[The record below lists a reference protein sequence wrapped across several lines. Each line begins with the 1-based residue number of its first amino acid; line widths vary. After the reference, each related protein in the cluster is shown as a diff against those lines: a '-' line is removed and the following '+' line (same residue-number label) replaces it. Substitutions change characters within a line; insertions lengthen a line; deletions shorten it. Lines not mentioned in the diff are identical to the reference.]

1 MDQAQNLRNVIK
13 LKNQNNKQR
22 ARVITVTSG
31 KGGVGKSNV
40 TVNLAVQLHKLGQ
53 KVVIFDADF
62 GLANVEV
69 MFGAIPQYNLSD
81 LLYRGKRLSDIL
93 TQGPE
98 GVKFISGGSGISGV
112 NNLNVGQVQYLVKCM
127 EELDGMAD
135 IVLIDTG
142 AGISDC
148 VLEFVLNS
156 PESVIVTTPDPSSL
170 TDSYS
175 LIKALYR
182 SPGFVKNQTMISVL
196 SNKVSSAEEGKRV
209 YDKLNSVV
217 SQFLQENLNYIG
229 AIPQDAMLEKAVRQ
243 QKPVSLSAPSSKSA
257 KAFSNIASN
266 ILNHGQDLAPTR
278 KGFSELLSNFLNQK
292 S

>member
-13 LKNQNNKQR
+13 LKNQNSKQK

-81 LLYRGKRLSDIL
+81 LLYHGKRLGDIM

-98 GVKFISGGSGISGV
+98 GVSFISGGSGIAGV
-112 NNLNVGQVQYLVKCM
+112 NNLASSQVHYLIKCM
-127 EELDGMAD
+127 EELDGLAD

-142 AGISDC
+142 AGISDR
-148 VLEFVLNS
+148 VLEFVINS
-156 PESVIVTTPDPSSL
+156 PEAVIVTTPDPSSL

-182 SPGFVKNQTMISVL
+182 SPGFVKDQTRIGVL

-217 SQFLQENLNYIG
+217 SQFLQENLSYIG
-229 AIPQDAMLEKAVRQ
+229 AIPQDSMLEKAIRQ
-243 QKPVSLSAPSSKSA
+243 QKPVSLYAPSSKSA
-257 KAFSNIASN
+257 KAFSVIASN
-266 ILNHGQDLAPTR
+266 ILNHEQNQAPVR
-278 KGFSELLSNFLNQK
+278 KGISELFSSFLGQK

>member
-22 ARVITVTSG
+22 ARVIAVTSG

-53 KVVIFDADF
+53 RVVIFDADF

-142 AGISDC
+142 AGISDR
-148 VLEFVLNS
+148 VLEFVINS
-156 PESVIVTTPDPSSL
+156 PEAVIVTTPDPSSL

-229 AIPQDAMLEKAVRQ
+229 AIPQDAVLEKAVRQ

-257 KAFSNIASN
+257 KAFSNVALN
-266 ILNHGQDLAPTR
+266 ILNHEQDLAPAR
-278 KGFSELLSNFLNQK
+278 KGFSELFSNFLNQK